1 MAPNSPATL
10 TDAERA
16 LVAWGFAGARLSRI
30 SGGLIN
36 DTFEVEHAGSEWV
49 LQRVNP
55 IFSEHVQSNILAVT
69 EHLAKKGLPSPRL
82 IPNRQGSYFSRLE
95 GQIWR
100 ILTRV
105 NGVSLKR
112 PDVHTAALAGQSLG
126 IFHTALAD
134 LEHSFQGLRTGVH
147 DTAAHLHRLQ
157 VALDSHAQHRLFPE
171 VSALGEALLRSAEQ
185 LPPLVDELPRLVH
198 GDPKFDNLLFSP
210 EEPQHAV
217 CWIDLDTVGPASLA
231 SELGDAWRSWC
242 NLKGEN
248 EAQAEFS
255 LAIYESSLHGYAS
268 TASALSSEAQELLVH
283 GVEWITLELAAR
295 FLRDALEEAYFG
307 WDPLRFPGAG
317 EHQLMRG
324 RGQWSLHQQV
334 LANRKQRAAIL
345 HGAFGRRTASPCV

>member
-10 TDAERA
+10 ADAERA
-16 LVAWGFAGARLSRI
+16 LLAWGFTGARLSRI

-36 DTFEVEHAGSEWV
+36 DTFAVKRAGSEWV

-55 IFSEHVQSNILAVT
+55 IFSELVQSNILAVT
-69 EHLAKKGLPSPRL
+69 EHLAKKGLPTPRL
-82 IPNRQGSYFSRLE
+82 IPNREGVYFSRLD

-100 ILTRV
+100 ILTQI
-105 NGVSLKR
+105 NGVSLRR

-126 IFHTALAD
+126 IFHTALQD
-134 LEHSFQGLRTGVH
+134 LEHSFQGLRAGVH
-147 DTAAHLHRLQ
+147 DTAAHLNRLR
-157 VALDSHAQHRLFPE
+157 VALNSHAQHRLFAE
-171 VSALGEALLRSAEQ
+171 VSTLAAALLKSAEQ
-185 LPPLVDELPRLVH
+185 LPPLVDERPRLVH

-210 EEPQHAV
+210 DEPHLAV

-255 LAIYESSLHGYAS
+255 LSIYESSLRGYAS
-268 TASALSSEAQELLVH
+268 AARALSSEAQELLVH

-307 WDPLRFPGAG
+307 WDPLRFAGAG
-317 EHQLMRG
+317 EHQLLRA

-334 LANRKQRAAIL
+334 LANRKQRADIL
-345 HGAFGRRTASPCV
+345 HGAFGRPSPSPCV

>member
-1 MAPNSPATL
+1 MAPNPPATL
-10 TDAERA
+10 ADAERA
-16 LVAWGFAGARLSRI
+16 LVAWGFAGAGLSRI

-36 DTFEVEHAGSEWV
+36 DTFGVQHAGSEWV

-55 IFSEHVQSNILAVT
+55 IFSELVQSNILAVT
-69 EHLAKKGLPSPRL
+69 EHLAKKGLPTPRL
-82 IPNRQGSYFSRLE
+82 VPNREGSYFSRLD
-95 GQIWR
+95 GQVWR
-100 ILTRV
+100 ILTRI

-112 PDVHTAALAGQSLG
+112 PDVHSAALAGQSLG

-134 LEHSFQGLRTGVH
+134 LDHSFQGLRTGVH
-147 DTAAHLHRLQ
+147 DTAAHLNRLKL
-157 VALDSHAQHRLFPE
+157 ALNGPTRHRLFPE
-171 VSALGEALLRSAEQ
+171 VSILGEALLRSAEQ
-185 LPPLVDELPRLVH
+185 LPVLTDELPRLVH

-210 EEPQHAV
+210 EKPQLAV

-255 LAIYESSLHGYAS
+255 LAIYESSLSGYAS
-268 TASALSSEAQELLVH
+268 ATGALSFEAQELLVH

-317 EHQLMRG
+317 EHQLLRA

-334 LANRKQRAAIL
+334 LTNRKQRADML
-345 HGAFGRRTASPCV
+345 HDAFHRRTPSPCV